1 LQTTSNYS
9 PKKVFWSF
17 DSEFLQ
23 SGRANRPEDT
33 SSCQFS
39 NGDKVFVIESAGELK
54 TWLDNH
60 HHVKRMYSFV
70 LLPELGSLISW
81 LGKDHVTAKYVGA
94 QLQARVTYRGFNCW
108 FYDTR
113 PLLNSFGLYKLE
125 DCGRC
130 VGIAKLDRPTWL
142 GLRHAQSELEHQEFV
157 KYAGQDAVI
166 TSKIAR
172 WLYENFGIDAARVAT
187 SGTWSKH
194 EFRLP
199 KRLELRKKTAIVPPL
214 ERMIKNVCYAG
225 RSECFVNGFTENVV
239 YNDCKSLYPTSIA
252 ATRALQILGAEP
264 CMLDE
269 VVVGD
274 DKRFG
279 WLEGSFEANNDLWGL
294 PLRGKNNF
302 YATGIVSGLYHSF
315 DLAAAKARPLFIA
328 RAFKPVFS
336 DDTAMHDKYT
346 GLLLRRL
353 EGQMNN
359 IEKMGAKALLNST
372 YGKLGQAIPVVAPT
386 SNFFAFST
394 ILAHSHFTMSRL
406 FDRCHAAIVGTDTD
420 SIFSTSDMAGKH
432 FELTDG
438 ENGIPIILDVK
449 GRGDLVY
456 FRSKN
461 YILLTKEQQSQ
472 LRRAERIDSVVFGR
486 HGWQYFKEDFFK
498 LFDGTVT
505 ELHTRRDIKHT
516 LATREKDAL
525 QLEIGRWR
533 TRPET
538 LDLARLKE
546 LLRADTKRKRAT
558 YDSYDLVMQRKSSES
573 RAWSMNGII
582 EMQDDMLAY
591 PRIMKKIE

>member
-1 LQTTSNYS
+1 MN
-9 PKKVFWSF
+9 KAFWGF

-33 SSCQFS
+33 QLVQFS
-39 NGDKVFVIESAGELK
+39 NGERVFVIERSEDLK
-54 TWLDNH
+54 RWFNNH
-60 HHVKRMYSFV
+60 HHVKHMYSFV
-70 LLPELGSLISW
+70 LLPELGSLVSW
-81 LGKDHVTAKYVGA
+81 LGKEHVKAKYLGA
-94 QLQARVTYRGFNCW
+94 QLQAHVTYRGFNCW

-125 DCGRC
+125 DCGQV
-130 VGIAKLDRPTWL
+130 VGVPKLDRPSWL
-142 GLRHAQSELEHQEFV
+142 GLRQAQTEHEHQEFV
-157 KYAGQDAVI
+157 KYAGQDALI
-166 TSKIAR
+166 TSKIAQ
-172 WLYENFGIDAARVAT
+172 WLFENFGIDAANVAT

-199 KRLELRKKTAIVPPL
+199 KRLALRKKTTIVPPL
-214 ERMIKNVCYAG
+214 ERMVKNICYAG
-225 RSECFVNGFTENVV
+225 RSECFVSGFTSNVV

-252 ATRALQILGAEP
+252 ATRALQITGAVP
-264 CMLDE
+264 CGIDE
-269 VVVGD
+269 VVIGD
-274 DKRFG
+274 EHRFG
-279 WLEGSFEANNDLWGL
+279 WLEGTFETSNDMWGL

-302 YATGIVSGLYHSF
+302 YATDVISGLYHSF
-315 DLAAAKARPLFIA
+315 DLAAAKARPRFTA

-336 DDTAMHDKYT
+336 GDISMHNKYVD
-346 GLLLRRL
+346 LLVRRL
-353 EGQMNN
+353 DGEMTD

-406 FDRCHAAIVGTDTD
+406 FDKCLSTIIGTDTD
-420 SIFSTSDMAGKH
+420 SIFTTSDMSGKL
-432 FELTDG
+432 FDLSDG
-438 ENGIPIILDVK
+438 EQSIPVILDVK

-461 YILLTKEQQSQ
+461 YILLTKEQQAQ
-472 LRRAERIDSVVFGR
+472 LRKNERIDGVVFGR

-505 ELHTRRDIKHT
+505 ELHTRKDIKHT
-516 LATREKDAL
+516 LATREKEAL

-538 LDLARLKE
+538 LDLLRLRE
-546 LLRADTKRKRAT
+546 LLRADTKRSRST
-558 YDSYDLVMQRKSSES
+558 YDSYELVMQRKSCQSKS
-573 RAWSMNGII
+573 WAMNDII
-582 EMQDDMLAY
+582 DMQDDILAY
-591 PRIMKKIE
+591 PRIIKKIA